1 MELTA
6 LLLSQLRGLLV
17 FLIVVAY
24 ALAEQLPV
32 MAQWIER
39 PYLFVFPVIGAFAT
53 IVKTER
59 AIACA

>member
-1 MELTA
+1 
-6 LLLSQLRGLLV
+6 
-17 FLIVVAY
+17 
-24 ALAEQLPV
+24 

-59 AIACA
+59 VIACA